1 MISWIE
7 RQKNKTYLWIKERAE
22 GKGMKAWLATVSFAE
37 SIIFPIPT
45 SAFLI
50 AVYMAGAKRWFYLA
64 AFTTFFSILGGIV
77 GYFLGYFF
85 FDAVGVKIVEFYN
98 LGSQFEA
105 AQSLYDKNAF
115 SVTLI
120 GAFTP
125 IPYKIFVLAAGFLKV
140 NFFQFLLA
148 SIIGRGLQ
156 FFVIA
161 LVMKKFGEAATRLFL
176 KYFNAI

>member
-1 MISWIE
+1 
-7 RQKNKTYLWIKERAE
+7 
-22 GKGMKAWLATVSFAE
+22 MKVWLATVAFAE

-45 SAFLI
+45 SAFLM

-77 GYFLGYFF
+77 GYFLGLFF
-85 FDAVGVKIVEFYN
+85 FDLIGIKIVGFYH
-98 LGSQFEA
+98 LGEELETA
-105 AQSLYDKNAF
+105 KGLYDENAF

-140 NFFQFLLA
+140 NFFQFLFA
-148 SIIGRGLQ
+148 SILGRGLQ
-156 FFVIA
+156 FFVVA
-161 LVMKKFGEAATRLFL
+161 LVMKKYGEHATRLFL
-176 KYFNAI
+176 KYFNTFLIIGALLFLYILLF